1 MVEIVDF
8 RSLKKDIES
17 QTFRHRPPNRRRF
30 SGLLRDV
37 VAYEKR
43 TTGISA
49 VKMQAEAEELNQSQ
63 RVGMS
68 IVIGLFLRFCF
79 RLPQSGFH

>member
-1 MVEIVDF
+1 MRAENLKLRKQRCDKCDF
-8 RSLKKDIES
+8 GYDSLVY
-17 QTFRHRPPNRRRF
+17 
-30 SGLLRDV
+30 DV
-37 VAYEKR
+37 VKAGFSR
-43 TTGISA
+43 
-49 VKMQAEAEELNQSQ
+49 MQAETEELNQSQ